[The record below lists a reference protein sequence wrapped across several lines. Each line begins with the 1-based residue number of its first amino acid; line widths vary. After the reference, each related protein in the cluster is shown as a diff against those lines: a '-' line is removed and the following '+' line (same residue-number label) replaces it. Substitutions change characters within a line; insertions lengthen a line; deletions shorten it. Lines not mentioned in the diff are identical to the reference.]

1 MNKLNTPSGKNIA
14 RIRRLFFPLSLI
26 IRSTGIELKYFVF
39 QLLEIFIYHDVKK
52 ETCIAVISLVTCIV
66 LSYQEHRHFSSTVS
80 FQDSQGQSWGRHTNI
95 THFEGKKQETKQ
107 ATPDKAGSTPQHG
120 SMLFKYLE
128 KQSEIQLPHP
138 FLIILRLKS
147 WMQAST
153 SSSCAVHRQVMQACL
168 LEASTTFIALTV
180 VLLHKQTLNIY
191 KTQSKDIK

>member
-1 MNKLNTPSGKNIA
+1 MNTKHTIWKKYCKDTTP
-14 RIRRLFFPLSLI
+14 FFPPLPNNK
-26 IRSTGIELKYFVF
+26 STGIELKYFVF

-66 LSYQEHRHFSSTVS
+66 LSYQEHRHFSSVVC
-80 FQDSQGQSWGRHTNI
+80 QDSQGQSLGRHTNI

-168 LEASTTFIALTV
+168 LEASTTFIALTGV
-180 VLLHKQTLNIY
+180 SLHKQTLNIS